1 MTKKKSETQNLVKS
15 IHDSLKQRGASS
27 RDEISVMKCMLN
39 DSKYVVDVYS
49 SNSGE
54 VEKYCPYDDV
64 RSTYKNVLKSA
75 GMTADE
81 AQQVADNYVCTN
93 ADAKTYINIGK
104 DFIHTY
110 LGTGRKLPLGGREQS
125 NVSLIGKTKP
135 ERPNI
140 HVSKVGIN
148 EDGSDK
154 FEMVEDGVIPEY
166 KTVKVISPVPSWL
179 KKDKA

>member
-1 MTKKKSETQNLVKS
+1 MAKKKSETQKRVES

-49 SNSGE
+49 SNNGE

-81 AQQVADNYVCTN
+81 AQQVADNYVCT
-93 ADAKTYINIGK
+93 DLDK
-104 DFIHTY
+104 DNSFK
-110 LGTGRKLPLGGREQS
+110 GTGIVHIAPAYGEDDFRVALENYIIDKDDL
-125 NVSLIGKTKP
+125 T
-135 ERPNI
+135 NI
-140 HVSKVGIN
+140 CSIDDNGNYTRGIFKGN
-148 EDGSDK
+148 NI
-154 FEMVEDGVIPEY
+154 FITTPH
-166 KTVKVISPVPSWL
+166 IFFN
-179 KKDKA
+179 

>member
-1 MTKKKSETQNLVKS
+1 MATKKSETQNLVES
-15 IHDSLKQRGASS
+15 IHNSLKQKGASS
-27 RDEISVMKCMLN
+27 RDEVAVMRCILN
-39 DSKYVVDVYS
+39 DKNYVVDVYS

-75 GMTADE
+75 GMTPDE
-81 AQQVADNYVCTN
+81 AQQVADNYICTN
-93 ADAKTYINIGK
+93 ADAKSYVNISK
-104 DFIHTY
+104 QFIHTY
-110 LGTGRKLPLGGREQS
+110 LETGRKLPLGGREQS
-125 NVSLIGKTKP
+125 NVSLIGKTRP

-140 HVSKVGIN
+140 HVSKVGTN

-154 FEMVEDGVIPEY
+154 FEMVEDGIIPEY

-179 KKDKA
+179 KKK